1 MPAVKILFIGGTGNI
16 SSVVSRVVVERGH
29 ELHLMNRGRSQP
41 RAIPDGARVIAA
53 DVREPGVPEALRG
66 ASYDVVVD
74 WIAFT
79 PADVERDLHW
89 FGGGELGAAG
99 PLAEVGQLVFI
110 SSASAYQKP
119 PAHPIITESTPLAN
133 PYWEY
138 SRNKIACE
146 ERFMYAYR
154 ASGFPVTIVRPSY
167 TYDTVVP
174 VAVGHWGYTI
184 VDRMRR
190 EQPIIVHGD
199 GTSLWVMTHAED
211 FARAFVG
218 LLGNPQALGHA
229 FHITSDELLT
239 WDQIYLA
246 IGRAAGARPLLVH
259 VPSEFIARH
268 DPATGAGL
276 LGDKS
281 HSVIFDNTKIKR
293 LVPGWAAEIPF
304 SSGIRRTVAWFDAD
318 PSRRTVDAESNA
330 RIDAILAAYDAI

>member
-1 MPAVKILFIGGTGNI
+1 VKILFLGGTGNI
-16 SSVVSRVVVERGH
+16 SSVVSKLVVERGH
-29 ELHLMNRGRSQP
+29 ELHLLNRGRNRP
-41 RAIPDGARVIAA
+41 RPIPEGARVIEA
-53 DVREPGVPEALRG
+53 DVRAPGVPAPLRG

-79 PADVERDLHW
+79 PADIERDLHW
-89 FGGGELGAAG
+89 FGGGEAGASG
-99 PLAEVGQLVFI
+99 PVAEVGQFVFI

-119 PAHPIITESTPLAN
+119 PAQPIITESTPLAN

-146 ERFMYAYR
+146 ERLMAAYR
-154 ASGFPVTIVRPSY
+154 GGGFPITIVRPSH

-174 VAVGHWGYTI
+174 VSVGHWGYTV

-199 GTSLWVMTHAED
+199 GTSLWTMTHASD

-218 LLGNPQALGHA
+218 LLGNPQATGHA
-229 FHITSDELLT
+229 FHITSDEVLT

-246 IGRAAGARPLLVH
+246 IGQAAGARPQLVH

-268 DPATGAGL
+268 DAETGAGL
-276 LGDKS
+276 LGDKA
-281 HSVIFDNTKIKR
+281 HCAIFDNTKIKR

-304 SSGIRRTVAWFDAD
+304 AAGIRHTMAWFDAD
-318 PSRRTVDAESNA
+318 PSRRAVDAESNA
-330 RIDAILAAYDAI
+330 RMNAILKAYGAL

>member
-1 MPAVKILFIGGTGNI
+1 VKVLFIGGTGNI
-16 SSVVSRVVVERGH
+16 SAAVSRLVVERGH
-29 ELHLMNRGRSQP
+29 ELHLMNRGRSRP
-41 RAIPDGARVIAA
+41 RAIPDGARVIEA
-53 DVREPGVPEALRG
+53 DVRAPGVPEALRG

-89 FGGGELGAAG
+89 FGGGEIG
-99 PLAEVGQLVFI
+99 PSGPVAEVGQLVFI

-133 PYWEY
+133 PFWEY

-146 ERFMYAYR
+146 ERFLHAHR
-154 ASGFPVTIVRPSY
+154 ESGFPITIVRPSY

-190 EQPIIVHGD
+190 GHPILVHGD
-199 GTSLWVMTHAED
+199 GTSLWTMTHAED
-211 FARAFVG
+211 FARGLVG

-239 WDQIYLA
+239 WDQIYHA
-246 IGRAAGARPLLVH
+246 IGRAAGARPQLVH
-259 VPSEFIARH
+259 VPSDFIARH
-268 DPATGAGL
+268 DPETGAGL
-276 LGDKS
+276 LGDKA

-304 SSGIRRTVAWFDAD
+304 SAGIRRTVDWFDAD
-318 PSRRTVDAESNA
+318 PSRRTVDAPSNA
-330 RIDAILAAYDAI
+330 RIDAILKAYAAL